1 MDYNKEEYEKF
12 LSYVRS
18 TWGSLFENDWIEE
31 PTIKSILI
39 HLSENNFKV
48 FVSLN
53 ENSYY
58 KFEGEG
64 TLDEKELVIAK
75 YNPENYIK
83 AEYGVYDGLLLYML
97 VKADIIHDLGLED
110 VEIKINPAWVSYIPV
125 DEYLS
130 KELEAHEESY
140 AETIYCIEHDL

>member
-12 LSYVRS
+12 LSYVES
-18 TWGSLFENDWIEE
+18 TWGNLFDNDWIEK

-39 HLSENNFKV
+39 HLSKNNFKV

-64 TLDEKELVIAK
+64 TFDEQELVIAK
-75 YNPENYIK
+75 YNPEKYIK
-83 AEYGVYDGLLLYML
+83 AEYGINDGLLLYML

-125 DEYLS
+125 DVYLS
-130 KELEAHEESY
+130 KELEGHEESY